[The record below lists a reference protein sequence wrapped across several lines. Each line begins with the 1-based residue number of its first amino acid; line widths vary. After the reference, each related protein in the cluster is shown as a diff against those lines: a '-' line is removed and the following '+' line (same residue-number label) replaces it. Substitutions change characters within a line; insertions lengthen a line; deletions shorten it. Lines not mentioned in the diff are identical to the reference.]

1 MARIL
6 LTGFQP
12 FHNASSNPSQSIV
25 EALSGESNLVTR
37 VLPVVFGESS
47 REICNLIDE
56 IAPDFVLA
64 LGQAEGRRELTPER
78 VAINIDDARIPD
90 NAGNQPRETAIESM
104 GPAAYFST
112 LPIVEMVSSMR
123 AANLP
128 AAISNTA
135 GTFVCNHIFYAMQH
149 HCRDRQIRSG
159 FMHLPLMTSQA
170 EEFPGLPTL
179 DFELMLKGVRAA
191 LEVLR

>member
-37 VLPVVFGESS
+37 VLPVVFGDAS
-47 REICNLIDE
+47 REICNLINE
-56 IAPDFVLA
+56 VAPDYVLA
-64 LGQAEGRRELTPER
+64 LGQAEGRKELTPER
-78 VAINIDDARIPD
+78 VAINLDDARIPD
-90 NAGNQPRETAIESM
+90 NAGNQPHETTIELK

-123 AANLP
+123 AANVL

-170 EEFPGLPTL
+170 DEFPGLPTIEF
-179 DFELMLKGVRAA
+179 DQMLRGVRAA

>member
-1 MARIL
+1 
-6 LTGFQP
+6 
-12 FHNASSNPSQSIV
+12 
-25 EALSGESNLVTR
+25 
-37 VLPVVFGESS
+37 
-47 REICNLIDE
+47 
-56 IAPDFVLA
+56 
-64 LGQAEGRRELTPER
+64 
-78 VAINIDDARIPD
+78 
-90 NAGNQPRETAIESM
+90 
-104 GPAAYFST
+104 
-112 LPIVEMVSSMR
+112 MR